1 MATNLMDVFGSTPE
15 ELEYQKRQ
23 EQEKA
28 ARLDYRNRLSNA
40 GSGLGMYAGL
50 ARAGVE
56 TGESLRNLRLFG
68 ESPSPEMERAT
79 AMNQVLKKYENQDI
93 SNPEVIAKMSQE
105 LGQSGYPREA
115 YQLMEQAKA
124 ITAQRLK
131 TRQDAEKARR
141 EELQDLAELEKTNA
155 ETAEINKK
163 LNEEEKGDYLTDKEM
178 TGFKDDAKHINTF
191 KALNQT
197 ADFNYFQLSRVY
209 LNQAKKFPGAV
220 ATITGKSVEQVQD
233 SVVWWTQYDAF
244 LAMVRNKLYGS
255 ALTDA
260 EIKNFEK
267 NIVTELTD
275 EDIAMDMLRDQ
286 LEIAQIGYRK
296 NAEFTHDQGRNIKG
310 VYELIGEVRPMSG
323 VTVSPEEF
331 EIISVE

>member
-1 MATNLMDVFGSTPE
+1 MATNLMDVFGATPE

-93 SNPEVIAKMSQE
+93 SNPQVIAKMSQE

-124 ITAQRLK
+124 ITAQRIK
-131 TRQDAEKARR
+131 TRQDAEKAKRD
-141 EELQDLAELEKTNA
+141 EQKALADINKTNA

-163 LNEEEKGDYLTDKEM
+163 LNGEDKGDYLTDKAM
-178 TGFKDDAKHINTF
+178 TEFKEDAKHINTF
-191 KALNQT
+191 KGLNAT
-197 ADFNYFQLSRVY
+197 SDFSYFQLTRAQ
-209 LNQAKKFPGAV
+209 LATAKITPGTV
-220 ATITGKSVEQVQD
+220 ANLSGKTVEQVQD
-233 SVVWWTQYDAF
+233 AVLWWTQYDAF

-255 ALTDA
+255 ALTKT
-260 EIKNFEK
+260 EIENFERA
-267 NIVTELTD
+267 IVTATTD
-275 EDIAMDMLRDQ
+275 EETAQRMLAEQ

-296 NAEFTHDQGRNIKG
+296 NAEFSHDQGRNIKG